1 MAAENG
7 NMRKFG
13 ISDPQRK
20 GNQGECPLK
29 PGDHLLQGSC
39 DLQEQYES
47 DKELNIRLAKW

>member
-20 GNQGECPLK
+20 GNHGECHLK
-29 PGDHLLQGSC
+29 PGDRLLQGSC
-39 DLQEQYES
+39 DLQE
-47 DKELNIRLAKW
+47 